1 MESAAKNVSR
11 FENDASRYAAYLET
25 PEGRLR
31 ADLVFANVQQFL
43 PGPAEASSLR
53 GLDVGCGTGATAVR
67 LASLGIQVTLL
78 DSSAAMLAL
87 AERTAV
93 EAGMSDKI
101 TMQRGDAAQLGKSF
115 GAGSFDIV
123 LCHNLLEYVD
133 DPGAVLRGAAFLM
146 RDSSAILSVLV
157 RNQAGEVLKAALQ
170 TGDLNLAEQSLT
182 ADWGQESLYGGKV
195 RLFTSEG
202 LEAMLNDASLTIK
215 ARKGVRIIADYLPA
229 QISRSGDY
237 ERILALERKLGER
250 REFFRIARYMHYL
263 ASRGAPRSERNK

>member
-1 MESAAKNVSR
+1 
-11 FENDASRYAAYLET
+11 
-25 PEGRLR
+25 
-31 ADLVFANVQQFL
+31 
-43 PGPAEASSLR
+43 
-53 GLDVGCGTGATAVR
+53 
-67 LASLGIQVTLL
+67 
-78 DSSAAMLAL
+78 
-87 AERTAV
+87 
-93 EAGMSDKI
+93 
-101 TMQRGDAAQLGKSF
+101 
-115 GAGSFDIV
+115 
-123 LCHNLLEYVD
+123 
-133 DPGAVLRGAAFLM
+133 
-146 RDSSAILSVLV
+146 V

-250 REFFRIARYMHYL
+250 REFFGIARYMHYL
-263 ASRGAPRSERNK
+263 ASRGAPRSEQNK